1 MTIDSM
7 NENNREKWGKYGRN
21 NSITSYSIKSSMQ
34 KQEKMWIQSKKIG
47 KNRENGENMQ
57 NQEKICKFRSDVDPI
72 KNKSETIR

>member
-1 MTIDSM
+1 MH
-7 NENNREKWGKYGRN
+7 E
-21 NSITSYSIKSSMQ
+21 
-34 KQEKMWIQSKKIG
+34 QEKMWIQSKKIG